1 MRVKRGVTTHA
12 RHKRLLEKAKGY
24 RGGRSKLVKEAK
36 QAVIHAGAEAY
47 RGRKEKKRQRRS
59 LWIVRINAALDPY
72 NISYSQFIGKL
83 KANKID
89 LDRKVLSQIA
99 IEDPK
104 SFEAIVKKVA

>member
-1 MRVKRGVTTHA
+1 MRVKRGVTSHG

-24 RGGRSKLVKEAK
+24 RGGRSKLIKEAR
-36 QAVIHAGAEAY
+36 QAVVHAGADAY
-47 RGRKEKKRQRRS
+47 RGRKEKKRQMRS
-59 LWIVRINAALDPY
+59 LWIVRINAALEPH

-83 KANKID
+83 KTKKID

-104 SFEAIVKKVA
+104 SFEAIVKKVI